1 MTKIAC
7 LVVREDGSERV
18 HIWDAETCKVG
29 AAMWNVTNVKGTL
42 LGVEILKVFQE
53 GDESWM
59 DFKSDYLQP
68 ASRFSSSSVFS
79 GPLVAKKGGSGVFA
93 GAAKWLSSFMGRR

>member
-29 AAMWNVTNVKGTL
+29 AAMWNVGNMKTTIEGIEV
-42 LGVEILKVFQE
+42 LKVFQE
-53 GDESWM
+53 GDESWT
-59 DFKSDYLQP
+59 DFKSDYLLP
-68 ASRFSSSSVFS
+68 GSRLSSSSVFS
-79 GPLVAKKGGSGVFA
+79 TPQVAKKGSFGVWSGAVS
-93 GAAKWLSSFMGRR
+93 WLSSFMGRR